1 MLHSAKER
9 YIKTLTKPTEFFVI
23 EMMDLPPDQKLQS
36 SWCTPTAATPTD
48 AWLCPTP
55 FRVKLHMFKKYADL
69 FHDLNSRQLRG
80 APMLPTAATA
90 LPAAQFA
97 HVFEKYAD
105 LFHDLNSRQLRG
117 APRGQEIRRFVS

>member
-1 MLHSAKER
+1 MGGVLAPWLHTAGGEVLVTIGPAVVS
-9 YIKTLTKPTEFFVI
+9 
-23 EMMDLPPDQKLQS
+23 DQQKLQS